1 MKEQVKEV
9 LKRVLNISEVSDDI
23 SQQNCENWDSLRHLN
38 LIVELEDEFGVSFEP
53 EDIAEMK
60 DLNSVLNKIEQLKK

>member
-9 LKRVLNISEVSDDI
+9 LKRVLNISNVPDEI
-23 SQQNCENWDSLRHLN
+23 SQQNCDNWDSLRHLN
-38 LIVELEDEFGVSFEP
+38 LIVELEDEFDVSFEP

-60 DLNSVLNKIEQLKK
+60 DIDTIIKKIEEIKN